1 VKIHTANLNLGARYR
16 RDRHVHRRARWE
28 RRYDGASGPSGLSFR
43 QAAGNVRIS
52 NCMSISFLTGRTILI
67 TGASSGLGSE
77 FARQLAPVTAK
88 MVLVA
93 RRNDRLQTL
102 ESELKALN
110 PTLEVFARSVDLR
123 DQRDLDRFCDWL
135 DESGF
140 ALDFLI
146 NNAGLGDHGPF
157 VDSEWSRV
165 NSLLQVNI
173 NALTYLTFR
182 VLPIVKKTGR
192 GVILNVSSI
201 ASFLPLPNNAVYA
214 ATKAYVTSFSEAV
227 RAELRSSN
235 VSVTVLCPGPVP
247 TEYLSHATRAGD
259 RASHTAPFLIVPVEE
274 VVREALHAAAKDRA
288 RVVPGALVNVAMTIV
303 GSLPMFIKRLVYQA
317 RLSRAKPH

>member
-1 VKIHTANLNLGARYR
+1 ML
-16 RDRHVHRRARWE
+16 
-28 RRYDGASGPSGLSFR
+28 
-43 QAAGNVRIS
+43 
-52 NCMSISFLTGRTILI
+52 MSISYFTGRTILI

-77 FARQLAPVTAK
+77 FARQLAPVAAK

-93 RRNDRLQTL
+93 RRNDRLQAL
-102 ESELKALN
+102 ESELKAIN
-110 PTLEVFARSVDLR
+110 TALEVFTRSIDLR
-123 DQRDLDRFCDWL
+123 DQPDLERFCDWL

-157 VDSEWSRV
+157 INSEWERIS
-165 NSLLQVNI
+165 SLLQVNI
-173 NALTYLTFR
+173 SALTYLTFR
-182 VLPIVKKTGR
+182 VLPTIKKTGR

-235 VSVTVLCPGPVP
+235 VSVTVLCPGPVT

-259 RASHTAPFLIVPVEE
+259 RAGHTAPFLLQPVEE
-274 VVREALHAAAKDRA
+274 VVRQALEAAAKDRA
-288 RVVPGALVNVAMTIV
+288 SVVPGALVNLAMAIV
-303 GSLPMFIKRLVYQA
+303 RFLPMFILRPVYQA
-317 RLSRAKPH
+317 RLSRSKPH